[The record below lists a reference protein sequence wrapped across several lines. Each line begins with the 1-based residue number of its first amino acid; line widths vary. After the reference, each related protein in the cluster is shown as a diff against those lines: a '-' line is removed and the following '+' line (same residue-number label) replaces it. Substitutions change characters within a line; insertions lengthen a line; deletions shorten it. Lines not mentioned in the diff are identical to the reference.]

1 MGGSSTNR
9 VQMSPV
15 AKRKKQ
21 TTKHVKAPAS
31 SVKAS
36 GMKIYLNGKFLDKA
50 AATVSVFDHGLLYG
64 DGVFEG
70 IRSYNGLVFKLREHI
85 DRLFESAHTI
95 MLMVPMSREELI
107 EVVKQSLKVNKLRD
121 AYIRLV
127 VTRGEGDLGLDPR
140 KCTRPTVFV
149 IADKI
154 ELYPNSLYER
164 GLDLI
169 TVATQRNIPEALNPQ
184 IKSLNYL
191 NNILA
196 KIEAVNAGYEEAIML
211 SPSGYVTECTG
222 ENIFIISAK
231 GGSASGG
238 KGIQLLTPPPYIGVL
253 RGITRQAVMTL
264 AAKLKLDVREELL
277 TRYELFNADECFLTG
292 TAAEIVPVVKI
303 DGRVIGKGKPGEITK
318 RLQTAFRQL
327 TKTDGVR
334 Y

>member
-1 MGGSSTNR
+1 MR
-9 VQMSPV
+9 V
-15 AKRKKQ
+15 
-21 TTKHVKAPAS
+21 
-31 SVKAS
+31 
-36 GMKIYLNGKFLDKA
+36 YLNGKFVERHE
-50 AATVSVFDHGLLYG
+50 ATVSVFDHGLLYG

-70 IRSYNGLVFKLREHI
+70 IRSYNGLIFKLREHI

-95 MLMVPMSREELI
+95 MLRIPLSKSELVD
-107 EVVKQSLKVNKLRD
+107 VVKQSLRANRLTN

-140 KCTRPTVFV
+140 KCARPTVVV

-154 ELYPNSLYER
+154 ELYPKPLYEK
-164 GLDLI
+164 GLELI

-196 KIEAVNAGYEEAIML
+196 KIEAITAGYEEAIML

-222 ENIFIISAK
+222 ENIFVVK
-231 GGSASGG
+231 DR
-238 KGIQLLTPPPYIGVL
+238 QLLTPPPYIGVL
-253 RGITRQAVMTL
+253 RGITRQTVMDL
-264 AAKLKLDVREELL
+264 GRSRRLDVREELL
-277 TRYELFNADECFLTG
+277 TRHDLFNAHECFLTG

-303 DGRVIGKGKPGEITK
+303 DGRAIGGGRPGPVTK
-318 RLQTAFRQL
+318 RLQSAFRQL
-327 TKTDGVR
+327 TKTQGVR